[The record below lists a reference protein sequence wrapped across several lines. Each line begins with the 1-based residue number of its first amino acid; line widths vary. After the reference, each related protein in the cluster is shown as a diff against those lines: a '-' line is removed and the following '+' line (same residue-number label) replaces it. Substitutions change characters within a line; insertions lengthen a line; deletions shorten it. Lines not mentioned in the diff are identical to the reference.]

1 MNVNW
6 KARFTSK
13 TFWVATASTIVLFSQ
28 QLGLKVFPSNWSDI
42 LNTVLSLLAIL
53 GIVVDP
59 STPGIGDKV
68 EAVPITGEEPVSEE
82 TKGA

>member
-1 MNVNW
+1 MNINW

-42 LNTVLSLLAIL
+42 LNTVLSLFAIL

-68 EAVPITGEEPVSEE
+68 EAVPVAAEGPASEE
-82 TKGA
+82 TKEA